1 MLDIFDFSSLFKSC
15 LTFFELLPNLLQS
28 RFCGPFG
35 DKILTNI
42 WDDLIKHH
50 LYENIGVDVE
60 EIEVLTQNSHH
71 QNRKVKVNA
80 VENEEIVYKGVI
92 IVALELVV
100 MQFYDV

>member
-1 MLDIFDFSSLFKSC
+1 M
-15 LTFFELLPNLLQS
+15 
-28 RFCGPFG
+28 
-35 DKILTNI
+35 
-42 WDDLIKHH
+42 
-50 LYENIGVDVE
+50 YENIGVDVE